1 MKTMENQQ
9 NKPEN
14 EKVHKKTVYKE
25 AEGDLHEKQPDS
37 GETSS
42 VADMGRTDLISRP
55 RRKHKPLG
63 SSHEPGTTP
72 GTDL

>member
-1 MKTMENQQ
+1 MANQKNNQ
-9 NKPEN
+9 KKDEAP
-14 EKVHKKTVYKE
+14 KKTVYKE
-25 AEGDLHEKQPDS
+25 TQERINEKKSDS

-55 RRKHKPLG
+55 VRKHKPLG